1 MSNNQGNNWGLGSVK
16 CGPLVEAIV
25 CPQGSIEVKGGQDN
39 GFQCE
44 GGDLGQHIGS
54 RESNDSVQLEWN
66 TSTLILEHH
75 PWVAKGDGYLG
86 LGRQTKAQ
94 IIRDKVNA
102 DDEIGPN
109 NGHTFFAID
118 LNEVFD
124 TKGDELDCRYK
135 SSHSQGNVG
144 EIEWISTGDHEYT
157 GLF

>member
-1 MSNNQGNNWGLGSVK
+1 M
-16 CGPLVEAIV
+16 
-25 CPQGSIEVKGGQDN
+25 
-39 GFQCE
+39 
-44 GGDLGQHIGS
+44 
-54 RESNDSVQLEWN
+54 
-66 TSTLILEHH
+66 
-75 PWVAKGDGYLG
+75 
-86 LGRQTKAQ
+86 
-94 IIRDKVNA
+94 NA

-157 GLF
+157 GLFEGADTGFIRTSDIMEVNTNPKEGERWMLPTIGIKLLRDGMDSGNTVANLRGRYG